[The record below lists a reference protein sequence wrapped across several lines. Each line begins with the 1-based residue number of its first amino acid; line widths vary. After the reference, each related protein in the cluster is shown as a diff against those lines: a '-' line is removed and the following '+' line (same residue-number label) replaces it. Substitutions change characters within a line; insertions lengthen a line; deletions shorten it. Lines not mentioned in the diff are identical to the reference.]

1 MGTSK
6 ASSDIDSV
14 FKSIQEQL
22 ENIFSIDSKDRE
34 YKETYKFESK
44 LSFISSKYLK
54 SDKQLII
61 LLDSIDQLSKEN
73 YNLQWLFT
81 KLPKNIKLVFS
92 VLPNYENIL
101 DDLKKR
107 IKNVNIHE
115 LKSLKSTHAKEVLLK
130 YLKSANRKLSNEQS
144 IAINQM
150 IEQLKDINPLQIKLI
165 FDIVSKWPSFY
176 KVPDEFIQ
184 CQSIIQMIKYHFN
197 YIEINVFDNEILFKH
212 CLFYLTL
219 FEYRGISENELEDIL
234 SIDDE
239 VLDSIFVHHHPPV
252 RRFQI
257 GLFSRLKYELKDY
270 IINKVTDD
278 QPVIAW

>member
-1 MGTSK
+1 MGTSNS
-6 ASSDIDSV
+6 SSDIASV
-14 FKSIQEQL
+14 FKSIQEQF
-22 ENIFSIDSKDRE
+22 ENIFSIDAQSIE
-34 YKETYKFESK
+34 YNDKFTFESK
-44 LSFISSKYLK
+44 LCFISTKYLK

-61 LLDSIDQLSKEN
+61 LLDSIDQLSKN
-73 YNLQWLFT
+73 DYNLQWLFT

-101 DDLKKR
+101 DNLKKK
-107 IKNVNIHE
+107 IKNENIHI
-115 LKSLKSTHAKEVLLK
+115 LKPFKSTQTKEFLLN
-130 YLKSANRKLSNEQS
+130 YLKSANRKLSHEQS
-144 IAINQM
+144 NLIDKM
-150 IEQLKDINPLQIKLI
+150 IDQLEDINPLQIKLI

-176 KVPDEFIQ
+176 KVSDEFLNCRSSIQ
-184 CQSIIQMIKYHFN
+184 IIKYHFN
-197 YIEINVFDNEILFKH
+197 NIEKNVFDNEILFKH